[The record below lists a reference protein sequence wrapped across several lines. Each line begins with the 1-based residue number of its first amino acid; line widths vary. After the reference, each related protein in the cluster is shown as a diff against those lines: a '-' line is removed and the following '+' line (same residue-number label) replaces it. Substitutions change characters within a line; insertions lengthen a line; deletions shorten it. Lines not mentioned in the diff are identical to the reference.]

1 MRIKIEFDTKIFPRY
16 YNTLGVSLIKEAIKK
31 SSEDYFINLYYYKEK
46 SNKASKN
53 FVFSFFIKNY
63 EINKEDFL
71 VKDRVVLYIS
81 TPDLELGLHI
91 YNGIINTK
99 TFKYKDYEMT
109 RLKVSLIKEA
119 EITEEEVVFNTLSPI
134 CIKDSNG
141 KFLDIDSDNYVDELN
156 YIADIILKNYRGYG
170 LNKKLEFKNINL
182 KKVVVKESLRQFR
195 EITNRDYQY
204 VNSYKGS
211 FRLKGNNEDL
221 NDIYKLG
228 LSHKRGQGFGN
239 LEVVNG
245 R

>member
-1 MRIKIEFDTKIFPRY
+1 MRIKVEFDTKLFPRY
-16 YNTLGVSLIKEAIKK
+16 YNSLGVSLIKECTKK
-31 SSEDYFINLYYYKEK
+31 SDEDYFRNLYYYNEK

-53 FVFSFFIKNY
+53 FTFSFFIKNY
-63 EINKEDFL
+63 EIDKENFL

-109 RLKVSLIKEA
+109 RLKVNLIKEA
-119 EITEEEVVFNTLSPI
+119 DITGEEVIFNTLSPI

-141 KFLDIDSDNYVDELN
+141 RFLDIDSDNYADELN
-156 YIADIILKNYRGYG
+156 YIANIILKNYRGYG
-170 LNKKLEFKNINL
+170 LNQKLEFKNINL
-182 KKVVVKESLRQFR
+182 KKVVVKEPLREFKK
-195 EITNRDYQY
+195 ITNRDYQY
-204 VNSYKGS
+204 VNSYKGG
-211 FRLKGNNEDL
+211 FMLKGNNEDL

-228 LSHKRGQGFGN
+228 IGHKRGQGFGN

>member
-1 MRIKIEFDTKIFPRY
+1 MRLKVEFGTRIFPRY
-16 YNTLGVSLIKEAIKK
+16 YNTLGVSFIKEVIKK
-31 SSEDYFINLYYYKEK
+31 SSEDYFKNLYYYDAK

-53 FVFSFFIKNY
+53 FTFSFFIKNY
-63 EINKEDFL
+63 EMDNENFL

-119 EITEEEVVFNTLSPI
+119 EITGEEVVFNTLSPI

-141 KFLDIDSDNYVDELN
+141 KFLDIDSDNYVGELN

-170 LNKKLEFKNINL
+170 LNQKLEFKDINL
-182 KKVVVKESLRQFR
+182 KKVVVKEPLREFKK
-195 EITNRDYQY
+195 ITNRDYQY

-211 FRLKGNNEDL
+211 FMLKGSNEDL

-239 LEVVNG
+239 LEAVNG